1 MAKFGTLELGRAPT
15 KRVKFPLCSSEVEVG
30 LRVLSA
36 RERTTVYQAAKA
48 AAKAAGVETWDEND
62 PVCALELYVETI
74 AAAAFDVDDEE
85 ERAPFATA
93 EELRESNAIGQEV
106 MLFLHQAYEALEQ
119 TSGPRLHELAPKQLY
134 DLMWSLVNRDFDPL
148 ARLPLATQWNC
159 MHSMA
164 VLALNLSTEKSLNS
178 RPADSAEPST
188 SSSSSKP

>member
-1 MAKFGTLELGRAPT
+1 MAKFGAMQLGRAPT
-15 KRVKFPLCSSEVEVG
+15 KRVAFPLGSSEVVVG
-30 LRVLSA
+30 LRVLST
-36 RERTTVYQAAKA
+36 RERTAVYQAAKA

-74 AAAAFDVDDEE
+74 AAAAFDIEDED

-93 EELRESNAIGQEV
+93 EELRESSAIGQEV
-106 MLFLHQAYEALEQ
+106 MLFLYQAYEALEQ

-148 ARLPLATQWNC
+148 SRLPLATQWNC

-164 VLALNLSTEKSLNS
+164 VLALNLSHEKSSSSS
-178 RPADSAEPST
+178 RTESAEPST
-188 SSSSSKP
+188 SSSSSKT